1 MTVSTTTAPEADSG
15 FTLDA
20 AVLAHRK
27 AARTRRLNTVTIP
40 AVRVLGFVILSV
52 IAALQD
58 WRSGLPFPQA
68 ALVWLVLF
76 NLAYAAMAFA
86 VMRIGH
92 GRSGRFDLGMLFFH
106 LDVLA
111 WLVNLHQLEQAQ
123 LFFAYFLL
131 VRVVDQVNIGFRRAL
146 YFCHVVTLAYI
157 LYSVLIAMGQSSAA
171 QWADR
176 LGIAITMYMLG
187 IYIALTGLVTERL
200 RTRTRRAVH
209 TARALVENLGQKAAA
224 LEAQAVELEQAR
236 RQAEQASLAKSQFLA
251 VTSHEIRTP
260 MNGILGAAELLMG
273 TRLDAAQQRYVQ
285 IAHRSATT
293 LLALIDDVLDLSRIE
308 AGKLALSLGSVDLR
322 MLAAEVM
329 DLISITARDKPIQLD
344 SEVDARLPRWVMAD
358 GHRLRQMLVN
368 LLHNAVKFTDRGHI
382 DLQISV
388 LEDGPRFQR
397 VRFSVVDTGIGIAPD
412 QLDSIFDAFTQADAS
427 STRRHGGSG
436 LGLTIVKQLTELM
449 GGQLRVE
456 SRVGSGS
463 HFWVDLELE
472 RAAAKLDA
480 APVEHPSTDPGA
492 DPVVVLL
499 AEDDLVNQT
508 VVGEMLQ
515 RLGCE
520 VDRVNDG
527 VAACEA
533 VRHRD
538 YDVVFMDCHMPV
550 MDGYEA
556 TRRIRTEEKSR
567 GTRTVIVAL
576 TADSVAGDLKR
587 CIEAGMD
594 EFLTKPVGSA
604 RLSAVIARWTG
615 RRTSPITRW

>member
-1 MTVSTTTAPEADSG
+1 MPDIDSG

-20 AVLAHRK
+20 AVLAQRK
-27 AARTRRLNTVTIP
+27 AAGERRLNTVTIP

-58 WRSGLPFPQA
+58 WRANLQFPQP
-68 ALVWLVLF
+68 ALAWLVAF
-76 NLAYAAMAFA
+76 NMAYAAVAFA

-123 LFFAYFLL
+123 LFFGYFLL

-146 YFCHVVTLAYI
+146 YFCHVVTVAY
-157 LYSVLIAMGQSSAA
+157 LGYSIWMAVAQPSSAL
-171 QWADR
+171 WGDR

-200 RTRTRRAVH
+200 RNRTRRAVH
-209 TARALVENLGQKAAA
+209 TARALVESLGQKAMA
-224 LEAQAVELEQAR
+224 LQAQAVELEQAR
-236 RQAEQASLAKSQFLA
+236 HQAEQANLAKSQFLA

-273 TRLDAAQQRYVQ
+273 TRLEAAQQRYVQ

-308 AGKLALSLGSVDLR
+308 AGKLTLSLGSVDLR
-322 MLAAEVM
+322 MLVTEVM
-329 DLISITARDKPIQLD
+329 DLISITARDKPILLD
-344 SEVDARLPRWVMAD
+344 SEVDARLPQWVVAD
-358 GHRLRQMLVN
+358 AQRLRQMLVN

-388 LEDGPRFQR
+388 LEDGSPRQR
-397 VRFSVVDTGIGIAPD
+397 VRLSVVDTGIGIAPD
-412 QLDSIFDAFTQADAS
+412 QLDSIFDAFTQADGS

-456 SRVGSGS
+456 SHVGSGS

-472 RAAAKLDA
+472 RAAERASA
-480 APVEHPSTDPGA
+480 APDEPASIDQGA
-492 DPVVVLL
+492 VPVAVLL

-515 RLGCE
+515 FLGCE
-520 VDRVNDG
+520 VDRVDDG
-527 VAACEA
+527 AAACEA
-533 VRHRD
+533 VQRKR
-538 YDVVFMDCHMPV
+538 YDIVFMDCHMPE

-556 TRRIRTEEKSR
+556 TRRIRAEEKLR
-567 GTRTVIVAL
+567 GTRQVIVAL

-587 CIEAGMD
+587 CIDAGMD
-594 EFLTKPVGSA
+594 EFLTKPVSSA

>member
-1 MTVSTTTAPEADSG
+1 VTSGTTTTPDADGG

-20 AVLAHRK
+20 AVLAQRK
-27 AARTRRLNTVTIP
+27 AARARRLNTVTIP
-40 AVRVLGFVILSV
+40 AVRLLGFVILSV

-58 WRSGLPFPQA
+58 WRGGLPFPQA
-68 ALVWLVLF
+68 ALVWLVIF
-76 NLAYAAMAFA
+76 NIAYAVAAFA
-86 VMRIGH
+86 VMRIGQ

-106 LDVLA
+106 LDVAA
-111 WLVNLHQLEQAQ
+111 WLVNLHQLEQTQ
-123 LFFAYFLL
+123 LFFGYFLL

-146 YFCHVVTLAYI
+146 YFCHVVTLAY
-157 LYSVLIAMGQSSAA
+157 LVYSVWVALGQSSSA
-171 QWADR
+171 QWGDR
-176 LGIAITMYMLG
+176 VGIAITMYMLG
-187 IYIALTGLVTERL
+187 IYISLTGLVTERL
-200 RTRTRRAVH
+200 RNRTRRAVH
-209 TARALVENLGQKAAA
+209 TARALVESLGQKAAA
-224 LEAQAVELEQAR
+224 LEAQAVELEHAR
-236 RQAEQASLAKSQFLA
+236 HQAEQANRAKSQFLA

-273 TRLDAAQQRYVQ
+273 TRLDATQQRYVQ
-285 IAHRSATT
+285 IAHRSATA
-293 LLALIDDVLDLSRIE
+293 LLSLIDDVLDLSRIE
-308 AGKLALSLGSVDLR
+308 AGKLTLSLSSVDLR
-322 MLAAEVM
+322 MLANEVM
-329 DLISITARDKPIQLD
+329 DLISITARDKPVRLD
-344 SEVDARLPRWVMAD
+344 SEVDARLPQWVMAD
-358 GHRLRQMLVN
+358 AQRLRQMLVN

-388 LEDGPRFQR
+388 LEDGPQFQR
-397 VRFSVVDTGIGIAPD
+397 VRLSVVDTGIGIAPD

-463 HFWVDLELE
+463 HFWTDIALE
-472 RAAAKLDA
+472 RAAEKVSA
-480 APVEHPSTDPGA
+480 APLELPAIDKDAV
-492 DPVVVLL
+492 PVVVLL

-515 RLGCE
+515 FLGCE

-527 VAACEA
+527 AAACEA
-533 VRHRD
+533 VQHKH
-538 YDVVFMDCHMPV
+538 YDVVFMDCHMPE

-556 TRRIRTEEKSR
+556 TRRIRSEEKLR
-567 GTRTVIVAL
+567 GNRTVIVAL
-576 TADSVAGDLKR
+576 TADSVASDLRR

-594 EFLTKPVGSA
+594 EFLTKPVSSA
-604 RLSAVIARWTG
+604 SLSAVIARWTG